1 MFSGEFP
8 LNCWYVAGRSEDIG
22 RALQGMRL
30 FGREIVFFRRQD
42 GRPAALEDACPHR
55 KLPLSMGKL
64 EGDTVVCGYHGLT
77 FDGAG
82 ACVAAPT
89 QPDAIPKRARVRSYP
104 LIERYGFVWIWPGEA
119 AADEAKLLDIPNFE
133 NPSWGKTARGS
144 LSIACNYLWVV
155 DNLLDPSHV
164 AWVHLTS
171 FAGAG
176 TDNAPLDLEEG
187 DDRVIV
193 SRWIYDAPASPYYQ
207 PFLAFE
213 GNCDRKQHYECRLPA
228 VAINGSIYAPAGSG
242 GQDDD
247 LPETTLRN
255 FSYNFMTPVDGEN
268 TLYFWFQH
276 CNAIPGSPDMAERMF
291 AGATMAFN
299 EDKEILE
306 AVQRGMANPESPA
319 LNLGLDAGA
328 MRFRKL
334 VERMIA
340 AERPA
345 ESG

>member
-1 MFSGEFP
+1 MFSGEYP
-8 LNCWYVAGRSEDIG
+8 LNCWYVAGREEDFDHSL
-22 RALQGMRL
+22 RAVRL
-30 FGREIVFFRRQD
+30 FGRALVFYRATN
-42 GRPAALEDACPHR
+42 GKVAALEDACPHR
-55 KLPLSMGKL
+55 RLPLSMGKL
-64 EGDTVVCGYHGLT
+64 EGNRVVCGYHGLT
-77 FDGAG
+77 FDGTG

-89 QPDAIPKRARVRSYP
+89 QPESIPKRARVRSYP
-104 LIERYGFVWIWPGEA
+104 TLERYGFVWIWPGDA
-119 AADEAKLLDIPNFE
+119 DLADEALMLDIPNFE
-133 NPSWGKTARGS
+133 NPTWGKTARGS
-144 LSIACNYLWVV
+144 LSIGCNYLWVV

-176 TDNAPLDLEEG
+176 TDNAPLVLEEG

-207 PFLAFE
+207 PFLKFT

-228 VAINGSIYAPAGSG
+228 VAINGSIYTPVGTG
-242 GQDDD
+242 GRDEGLPDDA
-247 LPETTLRN
+247 LRN
-255 FSYNFMTPVDGEN
+255 FSYNFMTPVDAEN

-276 CNAIPGSPDMAERMF
+276 CNAIPGSLDMAERMF

-299 EDKEILE
+299 EDKEVLE
-306 AVQRGMANPESPA
+306 AVQRGMAAADGAP

-340 AERPA
+340 TERA
-345 ESG
+345 